1 MATRSKARLA
11 LDRAFDAK
19 ACRHYLNNNMH
30 VLHCH
35 HYATLYCQ
43 LADDCSILDA
53 KKLLADCAEDAIYDV
68 LSGYFAANGIDGVV
82 DRIAIAEQYFSAAGM
97 GRMVVVCAGPDGGDV
112 EFVHSHVDEGWI
124 KKWGQ
129 RDEAVNFI
137 GLGFVAAV
145 FAAAFGRPVRS
156 YAVTEVQSIVA
167 GAERSVFQ
175 VVAN

>member
-1 MATRSKARLA
+1 MATRSKARLE
-11 LDRAFDAK
+11 LDRAFDPK
-19 ACRHYLNNNMH
+19 ACRHYLNDKMH

-53 KKLLADCAEDAIYDV
+53 KRLLANCAEDTIYDA
-68 LSGYFAANGIDGVV
+68 LTGYFAAHDISCVE
-82 DRIAIAEQYFSAAGM
+82 DRIAIGEQYFSATGL
-97 GRMVVVCAGPDGGDV
+97 GKMVVVCAGPHGGDV

-129 RDEAVNFI
+129 RDEPVNFI
-137 GLGFVAAV
+137 GVGFVAAV
-145 FAAAFGRPVRS
+145 FAAAFGKPARS
-156 YAVTEVQSIVA
+156 FAVTEVQSIVA
-167 GAERSVFQ
+167 GADRSAFQ